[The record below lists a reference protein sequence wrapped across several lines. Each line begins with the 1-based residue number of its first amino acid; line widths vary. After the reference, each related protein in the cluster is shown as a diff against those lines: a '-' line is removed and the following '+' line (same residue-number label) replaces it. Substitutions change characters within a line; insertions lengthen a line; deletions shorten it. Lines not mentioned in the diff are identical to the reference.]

1 MDMFAVW
8 YFIES
13 TVNGA
18 LIGLMYALVALGF
31 VLIYKSTDAI
41 NFAQGQFVMISGMFV
56 AALAGDYGVP
66 IWLAIIIALVMMTLF
81 NIVLERVVLRPM
93 IGRPVVAIIM
103 ATIGLAAFLE
113 GFFPMMFGSATR
125 SLDLGIPNDPIELFG
140 GNVFLTPINVVGG
153 AVAVAFFGAFTVF
166 FMKSRK
172 GVALRAV
179 ADNHTVSMAM
189 GINVERYFVLAWS
202 MAGVVAVL
210 GGLLWGS
217 AIGVDNS
224 LAVVGLKVFP
234 VVILGGLESI
244 TGCIV
249 GGIIVGIIE
258 AWGGTYIDPAMT
270 QPWFREFF
278 PFEGGGT
285 KDFLPYLLMIVVL
298 FFRPYGLFG
307 KVVIERV

>member
-1 MDMFAVW
+1 MFAVW
-8 YFIES
+8 YFVES
-13 TVNGA
+13 TINGA

-41 NFAQGQFVMISGMFV
+41 NFAQGQFVMISGMMV
-56 AALAGDYGVP
+56 AALAGEYGVP
-66 IWLAIIIALVMMTLF
+66 ILIGVFLALAFMIGFNVM
-81 NIVLERVVLRPM
+81 LERIVLRPM

-113 GFFPMMFGSATR
+113 GVFPMIFGSATR
-125 SLDLGIPNDPIELFG
+125 SLDLGIPNDPIIIG
-140 GNVFLTPINVVGG
+140 DVYLTPINVVG
-153 AVAVAFFGAFTVF
+153 ALVAILFFAGFTWF
-166 FMKSRK
+166 FVKSRK

-179 ADNHTVSMAM
+179 ADNHQVSMAM

-217 AIGVDNS
+217 AIGVDNT

-244 TGCIV
+244 KGCVV

-258 AWGGTYIDPAMT
+258 AWGGTYLDPAMT
-270 QPWFREFF
+270 QEWFREFF

-298 FFRPYGLFG
+298 FFRPYGLYG

>member
-1 MDMFAVW
+1 MFAVW
-8 YFIES
+8 YFLES
-13 TVNGA
+13 TINGA

-41 NFAQGQFVMISGMFV
+41 NFAQGQFIMIAGIMV
-56 AALAGDYGVP
+56 AALAADYGVP
-66 IWLAIIIALVMMTLF
+66 IFIGFIIALVFMILF
-81 NIVLERVVLRPM
+81 NVALERVVLRPM

-113 GFFPMMFGSATR
+113 GLFPMIFGSSTR
-125 SLDLGIPNDPIELFG
+125 SLELGIPNDPWIIGE
-140 GNVFLTPINVVGG
+140 VYLTPINVIG
-153 AVAVAFFGAFTVF
+153 AGIAVAFFAGFTWF
-166 FMKSRK
+166 FVKSRK

-179 ADNHTVSMAM
+179 ADNHAVSMAM

-217 AIGVDNS
+217 AIGVDNT

-244 TGCIV
+244 KGCVV
-249 GGIIVGIIE
+249 GGIIVGVVE
-258 AWGGTYIDPAMT
+258 AWGGTYLDPAMT
-270 QPWFREFF
+270 QEWFREFF

-285 KDFLPYLLMIVVL
+285 KDFLPYVLMIIVL
-298 FFRPYGLFG
+298 FFRPYGLYG
-307 KVVIERV
+307 KKIIERV

>member
-8 YFIES
+8 YFLES
-13 TVNGA
+13 TINGA

-41 NFAQGQFVMISGMFV
+41 NFAQGQFVMISGMMV
-56 AALAGDYGVP
+56 AALAADYALPVF
-66 IWLAIIIALVMMTLF
+66 LAAIIALVFMIVF
-81 NIVLERVVLRPM
+81 NVALERVVLRPM

-113 GFFPMMFGSATR
+113 GVFPMIFGSATR
-125 SLDLGIPNDPIELFG
+125 SLDLGIPNDPWIVGEIY
-140 GNVFLTPINVVGG
+140 LTPINVVG
-153 AVAVAFFGAFTVF
+153 ALVAVVF
-166 FMKSRK
+166 FAGFTWFFVKSRK

-179 ADNHTVSMAM
+179 ADNHQVSMAM

-217 AIGVDNS
+217 AIGVDNT

-244 TGCIV
+244 KGCVV

-270 QPWFREFF
+270 QPWFRETF

-285 KDFLPYLLMIVVL
+285 KDFLPYLLMILVL
-298 FFRPYGLFG
+298 FFKPYGLFG
-307 KVVIERV
+307 KVQIERV

>member
-1 MDMFAVW
+1 MDLFPLW
-8 YFIES
+8 FFLES
-13 TVNGA
+13 TINGA

-41 NFAQGQFVMISGMFV
+41 NFAQGQFVMVAGIMV
-56 AALAGDYGVP
+56 AAMFDDYGIHVLAGF
-66 IWLAIIIALVMMTLF
+66 LIALVFMIFF
-81 NIVLERVVLRPM
+81 NVALERVVLRPM
-93 IGRPVVAIIM
+93 IGRDVVAIIM
-103 ATIGLAAFLE
+103 ATIGLASFLE
-113 GFFPMMFGSATR
+113 GLFPMIFGSSTR
-125 SLDLGIPNDPIELFG
+125 SLELGIPNDPWIIGE
-140 GNVFLTPINVVGG
+140 VYLTPINVIGG
-153 AVAVAFFGAFTVF
+153 AVAILFFAVF
-166 FMKSRK
+166 SWFFVKSRK

-179 ADNHTVSMAM
+179 ADNHQVSMAM

-217 AIGVDNS
+217 AIGVDNT

-244 TGCIV
+244 KGCVV
-249 GGIIVGIIE
+249 GGIIVGVVE

-270 QPWFREFF
+270 QEWFREFF

-298 FFRPYGLFG
+298 FFRPYGLYG

>member
-8 YFIES
+8 YFLES
-13 TVNGA
+13 TINGA

-41 NFAQGQFVMISGMFV
+41 NFAQGQFVMIAGIMV
-56 AALAGDYGVP
+56 AALAADYGVP
-66 IWLAIIIALVMMTLF
+66 VFIGFFLALAFMIGF
-81 NIVLERVVLRPM
+81 NVALERVVLRPM

-113 GFFPMMFGSATR
+113 GLFPMIFGSSTL
-125 SLDLGIPNDPIELFG
+125 SLDIGIPNDPWIIGEIY
-140 GNVFLTPINVVGG
+140 LTPINVVGG
-153 AVAVAFFGAFTVF
+153 LIAIFFFSAFTWF
-166 FMKSRK
+166 FVKSRK

-179 ADNHTVSMAM
+179 ADNHGVSMAM

-217 AIGVDNS
+217 AIGVDNT

-244 TGCIV
+244 KGCIV
-249 GGIIVGIIE
+249 GGIIVGVVE

-270 QPWFREFF
+270 QEWFRDFF

-285 KDFLPYLLMIVVL
+285 KNFLPYLLMIVVL
-298 FFRPYGLFG
+298 FFRPYGLYG

>member
-8 YFIES
+8 YFVETTI
-13 TVNGA
+13 NGA
-18 LIGLMYALVALGF
+18 LIGLMYALIALGF

-41 NFAQGQFVMISGMFV
+41 NFAQGQFVMISGVMV
-56 AALAGDYGVP
+56 AALSADYGVP
-66 IWLAIIIALVMMTLF
+66 IVLGAIIALVFMILF
-81 NIVLERVVLRPM
+81 NVMLERIVLRPM

-113 GFFPMMFGSATR
+113 GLFPMIFGATTR
-125 SLDLGIPNDPIELFG
+125 ALDLGIPNDPIIIG
-140 GNVFLTPINVVGG
+140 QIYLTPINVVGG
-153 AVAVAFFGAFTVF
+153 AVALTFFGAFSIF

-179 ADNHTVSMAM
+179 ADNHQVSMAM

-217 AIGVDNS
+217 AIGVDNT

-244 TGCIV
+244 VGAIV
-249 GGIIVGIIE
+249 GGIIVGVIE

-298 FFRPYGLFG
+298 FFKPYGLFG
-307 KVVIERV
+307 KVQIERV

>member
-8 YFIES
+8 YFVETTI
-13 TVNGA
+13 NGA
-18 LIGLMYALVALGF
+18 LIGLMYALIALGF

-41 NFAQGQFVMISGMFV
+41 NFAQGQFVMISGVMV
-56 AALAGDYGVP
+56 AALSADYGVP
-66 IWLAIIIALVMMTLF
+66 IVLGAIIALVFMILF
-81 NIVLERVVLRPM
+81 NVMLERIVLRPM

-113 GFFPMMFGSATR
+113 GLFPMIFGSATKA
-125 SLDLGIPNDPIELFG
+125 LDLGIPNDPIIVG
-140 GNVFLTPINVVGG
+140 QVYLTPINLVGG
-153 AVAVAFFGAFTVF
+153 AVALTFFGAFSIF

-179 ADNHTVSMAM
+179 ADNHQVSMAM

-217 AIGVDNS
+217 AIGVDNT

-244 TGCIV
+244 IGAIV
-249 GGIIVGIIE
+249 GGIIVGVIE

-298 FFRPYGLFG
+298 FFKPYGLFG
-307 KVVIERV
+307 KVHIERV

>member
-1 MDMFAVW
+1 MDLFPLW
-8 YFIES
+8 YFLES
-13 TVNGA
+13 TINGA

-41 NFAQGQFVMISGMFV
+41 NFAQGQFVMVAGIMV
-56 AALAGDYGVP
+56 AALADDYSIHV
-66 IWLAIIIALVMMTLF
+66 LAGFLIALVFMILF
-81 NIVLERVVLRPM
+81 NVALERVVLRPM
-93 IGRPVVAIIM
+93 IGRDVVSIIM

-113 GFFPMMFGSATR
+113 GLFPMLFGSSTR
-125 SLDLGIPNDPIELFG
+125 SLDIGIPNDPWIIG
-140 GNVFLTPINVVGG
+140 QVYLTPINVIGG
-153 AVAVAFFGAFTVF
+153 AVALLFFGMFSWF
-166 FMKSRK
+166 FVKSRK

-179 ADNHTVSMAM
+179 ADNHQVSMAM

-217 AIGVDNS
+217 AIGVDNT

-244 TGCIV
+244 KGCVV
-249 GGIIVGIIE
+249 GGIIVGVVE

-270 QPWFREFF
+270 QEWFREFF

-298 FFRPYGLFG
+298 FFRPYGLYG

>member
-8 YFIES
+8 YFLES
-13 TVNGA
+13 TINGA

-41 NFAQGQFVMISGMFV
+41 NFAQGQFVMISGMMV
-56 AALAGDYGVP
+56 AALAADYSIPVF
-66 IWLAIIIALVMMTLF
+66 IAAVMALVFMVLF
-81 NIVLERVVLRPM
+81 NVALERVVLRPM

-113 GFFPMMFGSATR
+113 GLFPMFFGSATR
-125 SLDLGIPNDPIELFG
+125 SLDIGVPNDPWIIG
-140 GNVFLTPINVVGG
+140 QIYLTPINVVG
-153 AVAVAFFGAFTVF
+153 ALVAIAFFAGFGWF

-179 ADNHTVSMAM
+179 ADNHQVSMAM

-217 AIGVDNS
+217 AIGVDNT

-244 TGCIV
+244 KGCVV
-249 GGIIVGIIE
+249 GGIIVGVVE

-270 QPWFREFF
+270 QEWFREFF

-285 KDFLPYLLMIVVL
+285 KDFLPYLLMIAVL

-307 KVVIERV
+307 KVQIERV